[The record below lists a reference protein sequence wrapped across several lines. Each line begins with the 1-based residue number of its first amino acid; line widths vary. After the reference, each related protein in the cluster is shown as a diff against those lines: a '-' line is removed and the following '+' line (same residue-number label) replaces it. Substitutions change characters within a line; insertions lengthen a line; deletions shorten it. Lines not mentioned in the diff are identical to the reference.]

1 MTRRFRGES
10 VHKVDT
16 KGRVSIPAPFRRV
29 LEEGDPEWGPG
40 LNPNL
45 VIIHGRTERKRL
57 ECFTIRAME
66 EIDAIISTYP
76 AFSEE
81 REELEYFLN
90 TQSSYAAL
98 DENGRIVL
106 SQKLRDVIELTEEAT
121 FAGMGESFHVWEPAA
136 YAADLAERAERRA
149 AKPEG
154 ARDVFALL
162 DRSRLSGGGGA

>member
-1 MTRRFRGES
+1 MARLFRGES
-10 VHKVDT
+10 VHKVDA

-29 LEEGDPEWGPG
+29 LEEADPDWSEGQ
-40 LNPNL
+40 NPNL
-45 VIIHGRTERKRL
+45 VIIHGRTARKRL

-66 EIDAIISTYP
+66 EIDAIVSTYP

-106 SQKLRDVIELTEEAT
+106 SQKLRDTIGLGDEAV
-121 FAGMGESFHVWEPAA
+121 FAGMGESFHVWEPGA

-149 AKPEG
+149 ARG
-154 ARDVFALL
+154 DRDVFALL
-162 DRSRLSGGGGA
+162 DRSRLAGGGKA

>member
-1 MTRRFRGES
+1 MARRFRGES
-10 VHKVDT
+10 VHKVDG

-29 LEEGDPEWGPG
+29 LEEADPDWSEG

-45 VIIHGRTERKRL
+45 VIIHGRTERPRL

-66 EIDAIISTYP
+66 EIDAIVSTYP

-106 SQKLRDVIELTEEAT
+106 SQKLRETIGLGDEAV
-121 FAGMGESFHVWEPAA
+121 FAGMGESFHIWEPGS
-136 YAADLAERAERRA
+136 YAADLAARAERRA
-149 AKPEG
+149 AQG
-154 ARDVFALL
+154 GRDVFALL
-162 DRSRLSGGGGA
+162 DRARLPGGGGA

>member
-1 MTRRFRGES
+1 MARRFRGES

-29 LEEGDPEWGPG
+29 LEEADPEWAEG

-45 VIIHGRTERKRL
+45 VIIHGRTARRRL

-66 EIDAIISTYP
+66 EIDAIVSTYP

-90 TQSSYAAL
+90 TQSTYAAL

-106 SQKLRDVIELTEEAT
+106 SQKLRETIGLEDEAT
-121 FAGMGESFHVWEPAA
+121 FAGMGESFHIWEPRA

-149 AKPEG
+149 AQG
-154 ARDVFALL
+154 GRDVFALL
-162 DRSRLSGGGGA
+162 DRSRLPGGGGA